1 MKAKQLISKLMEGDI
16 SDEVYVRTEKGL
28 KKVKY
33 VIPTESDMGN
43 PRYFT
48 ELMLED

>member
-1 MKAKQLISKLMEGDI
+1 MTVKDLMFKLIDGDKN
-16 SDEVYVRTEKGL
+16 DEVYVRTKDGL
-28 KKVKY
+28 KKVKA
-33 VIPTESDMGN
+33 VIPTESDMGD